1 VHQARFQTGRDAFR
15 EESDGRDVG
24 GTHPLPRPAG
34 VRLNQDAAT
43 AMLVDDQA
51 VVRAGV
57 RLLLDAQTSLSV
69 VAEASSVEEAL
80 QASLD
85 RDPDLIVTDLSL
97 EGLHGTAVVEALAE
111 RFPGARILVLS
122 MVEDPLDIRRAIEAG
137 AKGYLLKE
145 AASAELADAIAR
157 IMEGQR
163 YVQPALGAMLAGE
176 AGASSDEADPIA
188 ELTERER
195 EVLDLLVLGH
205 TNVEI
210 ASLLFLSSRT
220 VETHRASIQ
229 RKLGVK
235 SRADLVRFAL
245 GRGGPAAKVARPEG
259 RRGVS

>member
-1 VHQARFQTGRDAFR
+1 VNEALAEGNVGPDRRVTADTG
-15 EESDGRDVG
+15 S
-24 GTHPLPRPAG
+24 T
-34 VRLNQDAAT
+34 T
-43 AMLVDDQA
+43 AMLVDDHA
-51 VVRAGV
+51 VVRAGI
-57 RLLLDAQTSLSV
+57 RLLLESQTSLSV
-69 VAEASSVEEAL
+69 VAEASSAEEAL

-85 RDPDLIVTDLSL
+85 RDPDLIVTDLSM
-97 EGLHGTAVVEALAE
+97 EGLHGAAAVEALAE
-111 RFPGARILVLS
+111 RFPNARILVLS
-122 MVEDPLDIRRAIEAG
+122 MVDDPSDIRRAIGAG

-145 AASAELADAIAR
+145 AAAGELAEAIAR
-157 IMEGQR
+157 IMKGER
-163 YVQPALGAMLAGE
+163 YVQPALGAILAGS
-176 AGASSDEADPIA
+176 GASSDQVDPA
-188 ELTERER
+188 ATLTERER

-245 GRGGPAAKVARPEG
+245 GRGGPVAKFARPEG